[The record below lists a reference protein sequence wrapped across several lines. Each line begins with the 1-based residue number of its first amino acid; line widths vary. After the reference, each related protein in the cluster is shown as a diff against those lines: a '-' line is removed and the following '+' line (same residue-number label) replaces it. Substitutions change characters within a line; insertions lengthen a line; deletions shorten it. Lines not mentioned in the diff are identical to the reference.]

1 MKIMHKLS
9 CLRAK
14 LWFLA
19 VDNEHAMREPPPTP
33 TSFGLCWATNISFI
47 IQPVKMEKKGH
58 KQVFQRTNT
67 VWGILVSQG
76 ELNKQGS
83 YRFKGT
89 AKNLWRHV
97 WTGATVNSLAS
108 WATSQQDA

>member
-1 MKIMHKLS
+1 MQELS

-19 VDNEHAMREPPPTP
+19 DDNEHALWEPPPTP
-33 TSFGLCWATNISFI
+33 PTSLVDVELLTLLSSSS
-47 IQPVKMEKKGH
+47 QLKEKKKKGH

-108 WATSQQDA
+108 

>member
-1 MKIMHKLS
+1 MQELS

-19 VDNEHAMREPPPTP
+19 DDNEHAMRDPPLPLPPTSLVYVELL
-33 TSFGLCWATNISFI
+33 TLLSSSGRS
-47 IQPVKMEKKGH
+47 KKGEKKGH

-67 VWGILVSQG
+67 VWGILGSQG

-97 WTGATVNSLAS
+97 WTGATANSLAS
-108 WATSQQDA
+108 

>member
-1 MKIMHKLS
+1 MQELS

-14 LWFLA
+14 FWFLA
-19 VDNEHAMREPPPTP
+19 DDNEHAMWEAPSNPLQSIELLTLLSSRR
-33 TSFGLCWATNISFI
+33 G
-47 IQPVKMEKKGH
+47 KKNQKNGH
-58 KQVFQRTNT
+58 KQAFQRTNT
-67 VWGILVSQG
+67 VWGVWWSKG

-97 WTGATVNSLAS
+97 WTGATANSLAS
-108 WATSQQDA
+108 

>member
-1 MKIMHKLS
+1 MKIMQELS

-19 VDNEHAMREPPPTP
+19 VDNEHAMREPPTP
-33 TSFGLCWATNISFI
+33 T
-47 IQPVKMEKKGH
+47 QPPSVCAELLTSLSSSSRSKWKKKGH

-97 WTGATVNSLAS
+97 WMGATVNSLAS
-108 WATSQQDA
+108 

>member
-1 MKIMHKLS
+1 MQEIS

-19 VDNEHAMREPPPTP
+19 DSNELAPVYIELLALLSSSLSTQKNTKKQNAGKVGVGGLRVGGG
-33 TSFGLCWATNISFI
+33 FGGN
-47 IQPVKMEKKGH
+47 
-58 KQVFQRTNT
+58 R
-67 VWGILVSQG
+67 G

-83 YRFKGT
+83 YRFRGT

-97 WTGATVNSLAS
+97 WTGATANSLAS
-108 WATSQQDA
+108 

>member
-1 MKIMHKLS
+1 M
-9 CLRAK
+9 
-14 LWFLA
+14 
-19 VDNEHAMREPPPTP
+19 
-33 TSFGLCWATNISFI
+33 
-47 IQPVKMEKKGH
+47 
-58 KQVFQRTNT
+58 
-67 VWGILVSQG
+67 VWGVLVSQG

-108 WATSQQDA
+108 

>member
-1 MKIMHKLS
+1 MQELS

-14 LWFLA
+14 RRFLA
-19 VDNEHAMREPPPTP
+19 ADNEHAMRVAPLT
-33 TSFGLCWATNISFI
+33 TSPDCAELVALLSSSSRS
-47 IQPVKMEKKGH
+47 EKKTGH

-67 VWGILVSQG
+67 AWGILGSLG

-108 WATSQQDA
+108 